1 MKNLVLSP
9 GALLLCAVSPA
20 FAQAVQE
27 VTVTASPLIGDA
39 IDQTQSV
46 AEISREDMMASGG
59 FGLGEA
65 LRNVPGVT
73 SSGFSPGAARPVIRG
88 FDASRVRVTENGI
101 GSHDASDISADHGVP
116 VDPLSAIE
124 VEVLRGPGT
133 LRYGSQAIGGVVNAI
148 NNRIPFDIVEGASVD
163 LFAGG
168 ATNAAERMAGGT
180 FGMKVDSFALHAD
193 GFARGAE
200 SYDTPHGKQPNTYS
214 FGKGFALGGAYIA
227 PFGANGLSFNRYA
240 SHYGIASEPGGEV
253 AYIDLT
259 QSNYAGAL
267 RLTAPFP
274 GIDAVNGR
282 IGYSDY
288 SHHEIVDD
296 EGVLATFNN
305 REWEGRLEALH
316 KGVGP
321 IASGA
326 IGLQWGTRDFEALGE
341 AADYLQ
347 PTTTSSFAGYVFERV
362 DVSERFA
369 LEGAARIEKIRVKGA
384 TNALG
389 SVNRGFTP
397 ASVALGAVFRAYQ
410 TLSFSLNLSQTERA
424 PNAVELFAQG
434 PHEASATYE
443 FGDPGLGKERA
454 RSIEAGIHYDGADLT
469 HATLNVFSSRFDGFI
484 AGVVTG
490 CSYDEDGN
498 FFADGSGEFA
508 ELLYLQRD
516 AHFWGFEA
524 EAHLPLMEIGRGHV
538 GIDLQGDYVRA
549 KFGAGGNVPRIPP
562 LRYGGGVFYES
573 EGMALNLSALHT
585 ASQND
590 TAQNE
595 TATDGHTLVDASALF
610 RVYDGAAGALDI
622 SLAASNLFDETA
634 RNHVSFTKD
643 HVLLPGRNVRLTL
656 HYVY

>member
-1 MKNLVLSP
+1 MRNLVLSSS
-9 GALLLCAVSPA
+9 ALLLCAASPVYS
-20 FAQAVQE
+20 QAVQE

-39 IDQTQSV
+39 IDQSQSV

-148 NNRIPFDIVEGASVD
+148 NNRIPFDIAEGPSADV
-163 LFAGG
+163 FVGG

-180 FGMKVDSFALHAD
+180 FDIREGAVALHAD

-200 SYDTPHGKQPNTYS
+200 SYDTPNGKQANTYS
-214 FGKGFALGGAYIA
+214 FGKGFALGGAYIGS
-227 PFGANGLSFNRYA
+227 FGATGLSFNRYA

-267 RLTAPFP
+267 RLNAPLP
-274 GIDAVNGR
+274 GIESVNGR

-288 SHHEIVDD
+288 THDEIVDD
-296 EGVLATFNN
+296 EGVLGTFNN
-305 REWEGRLEALH
+305 KEWEGRIEALH
-316 KGVGP
+316 KGFGP
-321 IASGA
+321 VASGA
-326 IGLQWGTRDFEALGE
+326 VGMQWGTRDFEALGE
-341 AADYLQ
+341 GADYLL
-347 PTTTSSFAGYVFERV
+347 PTTTTSFAGYVFERV

-369 LEGAARIEKIRVKGA
+369 LEGAARIEQARVKGA

-389 SVNRGFTP
+389 SFNRDFTP
-397 ASVALGAVFRAYQ
+397 ISIALGAVFRASQ
-410 TLSFSLNLSQTERA
+410 TLSFSLNLSQTERS
-424 PNAVELFAQG
+424 PNVVELFAQG

-454 RSIEAGIHYDGADLT
+454 RSIEAGLHYDGADLT
-469 HATLNVFSSRFDGFI
+469 HAALNVFSSRFDGFI

-490 CSYDEDGN
+490 NSYDEEGN
-498 FFADGSGEFA
+498 FFADDAGEFA

-524 EAHLPLMEIGRGHV
+524 EAHLPLVEIGRGHA

-549 KFGAGGNVPRIPP
+549 NFGSGGNVPRIPP

-573 EGMALNLSALHT
+573 DGMALTLSALHT
-585 ASQND
+585 AQQD
-590 TAQNE
+590 KVAQNE
-595 TATDGHTLVDASALF
+595 TPTEGYTLVDASALF
-610 RVYDGAAGALDI
+610 RIFEGETGALDL